1 MIRLLA
7 ATTLALFT
15 LTSGAMAAMDSKRI
29 VTAVDEI
36 AKTFSCGAAAR
47 EPSWTY
53 KTTDKTVIRTSGQRV
68 RLSHLW
74 HRGNF
79 SDIKVGGRVTIRYH
93 LIGHD
98 RVADRIIVYPMRQ

>member
-1 MIRLLA
+1 MMRLLA
-7 ATTLALFT
+7 PTALALVV
-15 LTSGAMAAMDSKRI
+15 LTTGALAAMHSKRI
-29 VTAVDEI
+29 VTAVDEA
-36 AKTFSCGAAAR
+36 AKTFACGPGPG

-68 RLSHLW
+68 RLSHIW

-79 SDIKVGGRVTIRYH
+79 SDIKVGGRVTVRYH

-98 RVADRIIVYPMRQ
+98 RVADRITVYPMQQ